1 MTSNQFGMLM
11 EEIKGLRE
19 QVGRIEERLR
29 EVEIIQASD
38 EVARKVREDL
48 STKSEI
54 SVRWKLS
61 VLVSIAGTV
70 VTVVLKLL
78 EGMK

>member
-1 MTSNQFGMLM
+1 MTANQFGILM
-11 EEIKGLRE
+11 AEIKGLRE

-38 EVARKVREDL
+38 EIARKVRDDL
-48 STKSEI
+48 STKAQV

-61 VLVSIAGTV
+61 VLVSIAGTAI
-70 VTVVLKLL
+70 TITLKLL
-78 EGMK
+78 EGVK

>member
-1 MTSNQFGMLM
+1 MTSNQFGILM
-11 EEIKGLRE
+11 AEIKGLRE
-19 QVGRIEERLR
+19 QANRIEERLR

-48 STKSEI
+48 STKSQV
-54 SVRWKLS
+54 SVRWKIG

-78 EGMK
+78 EGVS

>member
-1 MTSNQFGMLM
+1 MTSNQFGILM
-11 EEIKGLRE
+11 AEIKGLRE
-19 QVGRIEERLR
+19 QANRIEERLR

-48 STKSEI
+48 STKSQV
-54 SVRWKLS
+54 SVRWKVG

-70 VTVVLKLL
+70 VTVALKLL
-78 EGMK
+78 EGVS

>member
-1 MTSNQFGMLM
+1 MTSNQFGILM
-11 EEIKGLRE
+11 AEIKGLRE
-19 QVGRIEERLR
+19 QANRIEERLR

-48 STKSEI
+48 STKSQV
-54 SVRWKLS
+54 SVRWKVG

-78 EGMK
+78 EGVS